1 MIDTLKL
8 TQRLEAAGMNRP
20 QAEAIADG
28 LAESLRDGFAQLPVD
43 MAEVK
48 AELRFHRWAFAI
60 VIGLEIALLLRAFWP
75 AGA

>member
-8 TQRLEAAGMNRP
+8 AQRLEAAGMDRP
-20 QAEAIADG
+20 QAEALADG
-28 LAESLRDGFAQLPVD
+28 LAEGLRDGFAQLPTD

-48 AELRFHRWAFAI
+48 AELRFHRWVFAI
-60 VIGLEIALLLRAFWP
+60 MIDLQIALVLRAFWP